1 MKLFLSSLWLALSA
15 LLFQTDLQTRILTG
29 TVRNAETGAA
39 IAGAQIRLL
48 QHYALVRNIAT
59 DDKGQFKLTVEPG
72 QYALECA
79 FPGFV
84 TKRITE
90 VLVAETGEDLVF
102 PLSLRPG
109 AVLDEVSAVDF
120 ETFLRLSAAD
130 PTPAPSTPA
139 RPDPSGWE
147 PTMLSGMVR
156 DDKEELPGA
165 SITVKQGGKLVRG
178 AVTDATGAYRVQLV
192 PGDYEVEVSYTGYKT
207 QQMTGIRLVSGVN
220 TQDFTLSTDAS
231 LTEVVIME
239 YKVPLIKQDETAT
252 GMALTSEQIKALPT
266 RSPVIKEAPPAPTT
280 SKPTPSADKPGA
292 TSIEGGD
299 VAIKGARSTGKDY
312 YIDGVRVT
320 GAPPPPPA
328 ETPAML
334 SETVV
339 VSRAGKA
346 KSLPKTTEKSAKARD
361 MEPLKKRE
369 AGERVMEELEASDEM
384 PRPESGGAPAQP
396 APRAGLLTA
405 GEWNDLNNWSRHWVD
420 LLNDGEI
427 EGYQKMYTFYPKHRY
442 TVLLTNEQDYPVAD
456 APVTLFSAS
465 GEALWAGRTDNT
477 GKAELWAGLFADQ
490 RAPERVR
497 AKVSLNGKD
506 EDLGE
511 LKPFKDGIN
520 RRKIAAPCNAPQ
532 NVDIVWAVDA
542 TGSMGDEIEYL
553 KTELLDVIGRAK
565 SLNPNLSFRMGTVFY
580 RDKGDDYLTQSSG
593 LSYEIGKTV
602 DFIRKQFAGGGG
614 DYPEAVESALDEA
627 VYNQR
632 WSEHAIARICF
643 LVLDASP
650 HQSPEVNERLQRSI
664 REAARR
670 GIRVVPIAASG
681 IQKDTEFLMKFFG
694 LATNGSYVFLTDHSG
709 VGGKHIEA
717 TTDEYKVEPLNAL
730 LVRLL
735 TEYTAIQT
743 CEGKSAIRFDDPQ
756 QTGQDWQALYYPNPA
771 FGQFTL
777 ELPIDVQTVTL
788 YNAEGKAVKKLE
800 KAAAG
805 KHTIALGDLSD
816 GVYTIRIHKD
826 NQYQTGKLVVAGR

>member
-1 MKLFLSSLWLALSA
+1 
-15 LLFQTDLQTRILTG
+15 
-29 TVRNAETGAA
+29 
-39 IAGAQIRLL
+39 
-48 QHYALVRNIAT
+48 
-59 DDKGQFKLTVEPG
+59 
-72 QYALECA
+72 
-79 FPGFV
+79 
-84 TKRITE
+84 
-90 VLVAETGEDLVF
+90 
-102 PLSLRPG
+102 
-109 AVLDEVSAVDF
+109 
-120 ETFLRLSAAD
+120 
-130 PTPAPSTPA
+130 
-139 RPDPSGWE
+139 
-147 PTMLSGMVR
+147 
-156 DDKEELPGA
+156 
-165 SITVKQGGKLVRG
+165 
-178 AVTDATGAYRVQLV
+178 
-192 PGDYEVEVSYTGYKT
+192 
-207 QQMTGIRLVSGVN
+207 
-220 TQDFTLSTDAS
+220 
-231 LTEVVIME
+231 ME

-299 VAIKGARSTGKDY
+299 VAIKGARSTGTLY
-312 YIDGVRVT
+312 YIDGVRVAS
-320 GAPPPPPA
+320 APPPPSEIPA
-328 ETPAML
+328 TL

-384 PRPESGGAPAQP
+384 TLPESGGAPAQP

-427 EGYQKMYTFYPKHRY
+427 EHYQKMYTFYPKHRY

-465 GEALWAGRTDNT
+465 GEVLWAGRTDNT

-520 RRKIAAPCNAPQ
+520 RRKIAAPCDAPQ

-826 NQYQTGKLVVAGR
+826 NQYQSGKLVVAGR